1 MVYRKSNSFVNNF
14 STNEIINQ
22 AVDKAINE
30 LENYDFAKSNNS
42 DILTKVYDSL
52 RKSAKLKGN
61 FHLNSHSAAE
71 LNNLSDS
78 EILTYLIHRYRY
90 DIFPIEFTTDDYP
103 PCLQIEITSVC
114 NFRCVFCYQTDK
126 TFTKKTNGHMGFMSL
141 DTFKQ
146 IIDQSVGN
154 IEFVTRASRGEP
166 TIHPKFN
173 EFVEYLGQKF
183 LGLKINTN
191 ASVLTEEKCHSI
203 LSANFSTV
211 VFSADAADED
221 QYSAMRVGGSLT
233 KTLDN
238 IKLFRDIKEK
248 YYSESRTITRV
259 SGVKISNEQ
268 SIKKMENFWG
278 NFVDQ
283 VAFVDYNPWENT
295 YAQKPTGI
303 NTPCSDLWR
312 RMFIWWD
319 GKTNPCD
326 VDYLSKLSVGN
337 CSDFSIKELWL
348 GSHYEVLRKNH
359 LSNLRSEIDPCR
371 RCSVI

>member
-1 MVYRKSNSFVNNF
+1 MVYTKFNSFVNNF
-14 STNEIINQ
+14 STKEIINQ
-22 AVDKAINE
+22 AVGKAIGA

-42 DILTKVYDSL
+42 DILSNVYDSL
-52 RKSAKLKGN
+52 KKSTQLKGK
-61 FHLNSHSAAE
+61 FYFNSHSAAE
-71 LNNLSDS
+71 FNNLSDS
-78 EILTYLIHRYRY
+78 ELLTYLFHRYRY
-90 DIFPIEFTTDDYP
+90 DVYPLEFTTDDYP
-103 PCLQIEITSVC
+103 PCLQVEITSVC

-126 TFTKKTNGHMGFMSL
+126 NFTKKTNGHMGFMSL

-154 IEFVTRASRGEP
+154 IEFVTLASRGEP

-173 EFVEYLGQKF
+173 EFVDYLSQKF

-203 LSANFSTV
+203 LGANFSTV

-238 IKLFRDIKEK
+238 IKLFRNIQAKH
-248 YYSESRTITRV
+248 YSESKTITRV

-268 SIKKMENFWG
+268 SLEKMEKFWG

-283 VAFVDYNPWENT
+283 VAFVEYNPWENT
-295 YAQKPTGI
+295 YVQSPTGI

-326 VDYLSKLSVGN
+326 VDYLSKLSVGK
-337 CSDFSIKELWL
+337 CSDFSINELWS
-348 GSHYEVLRKNH
+348 GSDYEVLRKKH
-359 LSNLRSEIDPCR
+359 LSNLRHEIDPCT